1 MQAVSRFRQPE
12 LGPLDKLRQLHW
24 PLVALLVLLGL
35 VGYAL
40 LYSAGGGSNQPWAWR
55 HLVRLVMGLAIMIV
69 VALVDIR
76 LIFRGAYAIYAAALT
91 LLVAVEVIGAISKGA
106 QRWIDLGAVQLQPSE
121 IMKIALVLALARYF
135 HGSHLDE
142 VRRPLHLVPP
152 TLMIL
157 VPAALVLKQ
166 PDLGTAVML
175 LAVGGAMLFL
185 AGVRLWKFLVVG
197 LAGGGAVPVIWS
209 RLHDYQRERVLT
221 FLDPEKDPLGTG
233 YHIIQSK
240 IALGSGGFWGKG
252 YLHGTQAQL
261 SFLPEK
267 QTDFAFTMLGEELG
281 FVGAAVVLAL
291 FLAVL
296 GLAFVIAL
304 RSTSQFG
311 RLLAMG
317 ISCNLMLYVVI
328 NVAMVTGLIPVVG
341 VPLPM
346 ISYGGTAML
355 TVLIGCGL
363 LLNVDVHREVAIPRF
378 FNDL

>member
-1 MQAVSRFRQPE
+1 MQAASRFRQPE
-12 LGPLDKLRQLHW
+12 LGSLDKLRQLHW

-55 HLVRLVMGLAIMIV
+55 HLVRLAMGLAIMMV

-76 LIFRGAYAIYAAALT
+76 LIFRGAYAIYGMALT

-106 QRWIDLGAVQLQPSE
+106 QRWIDLGPIQLQPSE

-135 HGSHLDE
+135 HGAHLDE
-142 VRRPLHLVPP
+142 VRRPLRLVPP
-152 TLMIL
+152 VLMIL
-157 VPAALVLKQ
+157 APAALVLKQ

-185 AGVRLWKFLVVG
+185 AGVRLWNFLIVG
-197 LAGGGAVPVIWS
+197 LGGGAAVPVIWS

-240 IALGSGGFWGKG
+240 IALGSGGFWGMG

-281 FVGAAVVLAL
+281 FVGGSVVLAL

-296 GLAFVIAL
+296 ALAFVIAL

-328 NVAMVTGLIPVVG
+328 NVAMVTGMIPVVG

-363 LLNVDVHREVAIPRF
+363 LLNVDVNREVAIPRF
-378 FNDL
+378 FDDL